1 MSSQNL
7 LAKRKIELG
16 IKVRPVMNEKGV
28 LIKQSDENLKL
39 LFALGSRIAEEKV
52 VNKSGLPDIQL
63 FELDKQEKQDKM
75 AVMDMIRFY

>member
-1 MSSQNL
+1 
-7 LAKRKIELG
+7 
-16 IKVRPVMNEKGV
+16 MNEKGV